1 MANYS
6 DERLDQI
13 WDKGQTIK
21 GKIPICIE
29 KTNTETKYIVT
40 LMEKQAQWAGM
51 LTIPNPKHLVVLTI

>member
-1 MANYS
+1 MSYYS

-13 WDKGQTIK
+13 WDKGGIIR
-21 GKIPICIE
+21 GKIQICID
-29 KTNTETKYIVT
+29 KTSMEILCTNP